1 MTKQI
6 IPSRRRQIDDELA
19 TWGERKLTTAEWV
32 DVVESF
38 QYEQPYDVAQHVIRQ
53 RRRRQSVDVEPA
65 QRDDESAA
73 SFARFMWARS
83 LLLAADADDDAQVQS
98 FRTVALDGRL
108 LPWDGV
114 EQWLTGQAEQDRR
127 NHPADVNR
135 QRGDVLACAL
145 ENSDRPH
152 MLRVAPGGVLDSLRR
167 LGLQLGKRYG
177 WQPLQGTTFVLTGIT
192 PVVSMLR
199 ATKTISVP
207 GRPRITLD
215 VDPDVPTELVAA
227 AYKRARAEL
236 LGSRARAPLGR
247 GTELVIHAAER
258 PGVEVRGLWRQW
270 NDTHP
275 EQRYDTL
282 PGFRQALRDGR
293 RRVLGQPRPQR

>member
-38 QYEQPYDVAQHVIRQ
+38 QYEQPYDVALLVIRQ

-65 QRDDESAA
+65 QPDDESAA
-73 SFARFMWARS
+73 SFARFVWARS

-98 FRTVALDGRL
+98 FRTVVLDGRL

-114 EQWLTGQAEQDRR
+114 EQWLTGQAERDRR
-127 NHPADVNR
+127 NHPGDVNTHR
-135 QRGDVLACAL
+135 VDVLAYAL
-145 ENSDRPH
+145 EGSGRVH
-152 MLRVAPGGVLDSLRR
+152 MLAVAPGGVLDSLRR
-167 LGLQLGKRYG
+167 LSLQLEKRYG
-177 WQPLQGTTFVLTGIT
+177 WQPAQGTTFVLAGIT
-192 PVVSMLR
+192 PVVPMLR
-199 ATKTISVP
+199 VTQTISVP

-227 AYKRARAEL
+227 AYKRARANL

-247 GTELVIHAAER
+247 GTELVIHAVEH